1 MLTFIHKT
9 HNRSCPPP
17 PLLPPPEDVGGSVV
31 LDKLISVALPAVHR
45 PRSMPVKEFLEAHT
59 ARMARKIELRVP
71 MFSDVSRD
79 QLLRVL
85 RQVVMSQITADD
97 HR

>member
-1 MLTFIHKT
+1 MPTYANLHTQNT
-9 HNRSCPPP
+9 
-17 PLLPPPEDVGGSVV
+17 PPPEDVGGSVV